1 MQYLKKYQLLNTFL
15 ISMKWEAIVVD
26 NKKLSGC
33 DLCFSFKPKLE
44 TFYLPSPFNRQKKS
58 KVTTMECTRRIKNPS
73 NTC

>member
-33 DLCFSFKPKLE
+33 DFMFLF
-44 TFYLPSPFNRQKKS
+44 
-58 KVTTMECTRRIKNPS
+58 
-73 NTC
+73 